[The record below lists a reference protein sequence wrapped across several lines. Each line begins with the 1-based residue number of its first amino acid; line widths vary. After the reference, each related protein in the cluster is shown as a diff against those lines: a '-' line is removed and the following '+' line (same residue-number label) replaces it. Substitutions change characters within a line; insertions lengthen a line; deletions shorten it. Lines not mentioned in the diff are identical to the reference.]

1 MSLLKKFE
9 TQAKTRDGLLEH
21 GILPFGVVTE
31 EILSP
36 AEGIVGGQKTILAGT
51 NNYLGLTFDPGC
63 IEAAKTALDEEG
75 TGTTGSRMANGT
87 YGGHVALERELA
99 IFFDKKHALVFTT
112 GFLATMG
119 MVSTLAGR
127 DDVLLIDGDC
137 HASIYDGCRLS
148 GADIVR
154 FRHNDAADL
163 EKRLR
168 RLGDRSHNTLIVVEG
183 LYSMLGDQAPL
194 KEIVALKEEFGATL
208 LLDEAHSVGLFG
220 QHGRGLAEAE
230 GVEDKVDFV
239 VGTFSKSLGSVG
251 GFCVSNHAELDLV
264 KFAAR
269 SYIFTASPTPSVV
282 ASTRAALKLVA
293 SGDELRTRLW
303 RNATRL
309 YDGLKAAGFRLGPQA
324 GPVVAVFVDQPDRAI
339 RWWHQLLDEGVYVNL
354 VIPPATPG
362 NSSLL
367 RCSLSAAH
375 TTVQIDQIIAA
386 FAALS
391 ADQHVAES
399 SG

>member
-1 MSLLKKFE
+1 MSLLSKFE
-9 TQAKTRDGLLEH
+9 AHAQIRDGLLEH

-36 AEGIVGGQKTILAGT
+36 AEGIVAGQKTILAGT

-87 YGGHVALERELA
+87 YAGHVALERELA
-99 IFFDKKHALVFTT
+99 EFFDKQYALVFTT

-119 MVSTLAGR
+119 LVSTLAGR

-154 FRHNDAADL
+154 FRHNDPADL

-168 RLGDRSHNTLIVVEG
+168 RLGERSRNTLIVAEG

-194 KEIVALKEEFGATL
+194 KEIVALKEEFDATL
-208 LLDEAHSVGLFG
+208 LLDEAHSVGIFG
-220 QHGRGLAEAE
+220 RRGRGLAEAE
-230 GVEDKVDFV
+230 GVEGKVDFV

-282 ASTRAALKLVA
+282 ASTRAALKLLA
-293 SGDELRTRLW
+293 SGSDLRTRLW

-309 YDGLKAAGFRLGPQA
+309 YDGLTAAGFRLGPQA
-324 GPVVAVFVDQPDRAI
+324 GPVVAVFVDDPDRAI
-339 RWWHQLLDEGVYVNL
+339 RWWHQLLDQGVYVNL
-354 VIPPATPG
+354 VIPPATPV

-375 TTVQIDQIIAA
+375 TTAHIDHIIEA

-391 ADQHVAES
+391 AGQRVAES